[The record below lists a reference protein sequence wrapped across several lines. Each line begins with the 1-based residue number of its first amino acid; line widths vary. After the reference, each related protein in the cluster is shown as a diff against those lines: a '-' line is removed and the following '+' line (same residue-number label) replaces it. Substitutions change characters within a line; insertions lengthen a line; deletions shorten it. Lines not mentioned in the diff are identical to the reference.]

1 MHRFA
6 AYALAELQEGVRS
19 GRPPRLDPAQTLQDQ
34 AALRGK
40 PADVGL
46 GGNLWNGKDAG
57 RICAPAGGGIAPAPM
72 PQPATAVGVP
82 LPQATPGDRPRRI
95 GATGRAENN
104 FSGSLAKQ
112 RWIFGRWMRYIST
125 KPARRAT
132 WGCRQRSNIPSCA
145 TIHPGKGWAT
155 SGLSGCAMAGWSSV
169 RNPSSAPAR
178 RRGPSCSSW
187 RGRTVR
193 LAATWWFIIANAR
206 CHHVRLHLA
215 SRQPEA
221 NHLRLDYLPPYGP
234 ELNPTERVWELTR
247 KRSIHVEYFP
257 TLAGPILAVEKQFTA
272 WAEPN
277 GDPRRLCSIAD

>member
-1 MHRFA
+1 M
-6 AYALAELQEGVRS
+6 
-19 GRPPRLDPAQTLQDQ
+19 
-34 AALRGK
+34 
-40 PADVGL
+40 
-46 GGNLWNGKDAG
+46 
-57 RICAPAGGGIAPAPM
+57 
-72 PQPATAVGVP
+72 
-82 LPQATPGDRPRRI
+82 
-95 GATGRAENN
+95 
-104 FSGSLAKQ
+104 
-112 RWIFGRWMRYIST
+112 
-125 KPARRAT
+125 
-132 WGCRQRSNIPSCA
+132 
-145 TIHPGKGWAT
+145 
-155 SGLSGCAMAGWSSV
+155 
-169 RNPSSAPAR
+169 
-178 RRGPSCSSW
+178 
-187 RGRTVR
+187 R